1 MDNRPMY
8 RHDEA
13 NVLKRAIRRSAGWKP
28 LSLFYARTLHA
39 IDRAVFRLSRGRTT
53 FTAWLAGLPVAW
65 LTTTGAKSG
74 AERTAPVLAIPADDG
89 KLVVIASNYGQGH
102 NPSWYYNLRA
112 HPQARVL
119 FDGKRLRD
127 GRPRARRRGARALV
141 RARDRDLPGLGA
153 VPEAGEPEDPRARA
167 EPGRGRALAA
177 AGAAAGRGAV
187 LGVAHP
193 VGRDGAAQVAVPAPA
208 AAVHEEPV
216 QPPAAAREAA
226 GGLRCARSA
235 PSPGGP
241 CGGPGRRCRRGP
253 RGRCSRSGRP
263 IRPARPPRAGRR
275 RAPPGGGR

>member
-39 IDRAVFRLSRGRTT
+39 IDRAVFRLTRGRTT

-119 FDGKRLRD
+119 FDGKRLEM
-127 GRPRARRRGARALV
+127 V
-141 RARDRDLPGLGA
+141 
-153 VPEAGEPEDPRARA
+153 
-167 EPGRGRALAA
+167 
-177 AGAAAGRGAV
+177 
-187 LGVAHP
+187 
-193 VGRDGAAQVAVPAPA
+193 
-208 AAVHEEPV
+208 
-216 QPPAAAREAA
+216 ARELDGEERERWYARGIEIYPGWVQYRKRANRKIPVLELSMA
-226 GGLRCARSA
+226 GDAR
-235 PSPGGP
+235 
-241 CGGPGRRCRRGP
+241 
-253 RGRCSRSGRP
+253 
-263 IRPARPPRAGRR
+263 
-275 RAPPGGGR
+275 

>member
-102 NPSWYYNLRA
+102 NPSWYHNLRA
-112 HPQARVL
+112 NPRTRVL
-119 FDGKRLRD
+119 FDGDEREMT
-127 GRPRARRRGARALV
+127 ARELHDDE
-141 RARDRDLPGLGA
+141 RDRWYERGIEIYPGW
-153 VPEAGEPEDPRARA
+153 VQYRKRADR
-167 EPGRGRALAA
+167 RI
-177 AGAAAGRGAV
+177 
-187 LGVAHP
+187 P
-193 VGRDGAAQVAVPAPA
+193 VI
-208 AAVHEEPV
+208 E
-216 QPPAAAREAA
+216 
-226 GGLRCARSA
+226 L
-235 PSPGGP
+235 SPGP
-241 CGGPGRRCRRGP
+241 
-253 RGRCSRSGRP
+253 
-263 IRPARPPRAGRR
+263 
-275 RAPPGGGR
+275 